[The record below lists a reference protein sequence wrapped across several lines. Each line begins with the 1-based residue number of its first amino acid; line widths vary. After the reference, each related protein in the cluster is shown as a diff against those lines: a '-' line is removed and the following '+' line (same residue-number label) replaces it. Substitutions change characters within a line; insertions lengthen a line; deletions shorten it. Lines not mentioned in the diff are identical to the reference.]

1 MSYPLLIGIYP
12 VLCILRR
19 WFYYSNNFY
28 GTRITADYDYIEMK
42 QHSPDLVS
50 RKERYNQ
57 SLYLSTEYCTLNH

>member
-1 MSYPLLIGIYP
+1 
-12 VLCILRR
+12 
-19 WFYYSNNFY
+19 
-28 GTRITADYDYIEMK
+28 MK